1 MTDNKSMKARP
12 LVQCLVACLLVGL
25 LTKPSIAQDVFF
37 EGSEHDLRFF
47 EPTHLDFDC
56 RPIRK
61 DCGYFFRYDKLS
73 WAIVGET
80 TTVGDNSVIVDSEVM
95 YPSNP
100 PEVDPEGEQGAPP
113 APYQI
118 INGLQEVPPDAQF
131 GWGDRYEFGN
141 FNKGSGW
148 TVGILDGP
156 EVSKQTVFGFGPSL
170 NGFGSVH
177 VNFTTSPGFT
187 LGWRDY
193 QIQTTNEESEEGL
206 AAGVVILGPGGPI
219 TSDGIADTSDGIAES
234 DGIADDVDGD
244 GIAAFFV
251 IAFDLDGNGEIDDNE
266 VIGNGVDFGDL
277 HLFNIRFDTLLV
289 RNSTELQGIEIMK
302 THVLDNQHKMV
313 KRQNNHWEIGYG
325 VRFLRLRDRF
335 FLQGEGDV
343 LGLTQVDTK
352 TENQIVGPQIRSRWS
367 SQRGRLNVALDTRF
381 VFGYNVQDLDQQGD
395 VGQNLVPG
403 GLNSFLYG
411 QPTTF
416 SYGTQANDF
425 SPLFELRADASYQLT
440 SSIALNLGY
449 TAMYIDSITRASQV
463 VQYSL
468 PNMGILPAGNQDV
481 FINGANF
488 GFDVVY

>member
-1 MTDNKSMKARP
+1 
-12 LVQCLVACLLVGL
+12 
-25 LTKPSIAQDVFF
+25 
-37 EGSEHDLRFF
+37 
-47 EPTHLDFDC
+47 
-56 RPIRK
+56 
-61 DCGYFFRYDKLS
+61 
-73 WAIVGET
+73 
-80 TTVGDNSVIVDSEVM
+80 
-95 YPSNP
+95 
-100 PEVDPEGEQGAPP
+100 
-113 APYQI
+113 
-118 INGLQEVPPDAQF
+118 
-131 GWGDRYEFGN
+131 
-141 FNKGSGW
+141 
-148 TVGILDGP
+148 
-156 EVSKQTVFGFGPSL
+156 
-170 NGFGSVH
+170 
-177 VNFTTSPGFT
+177 
-187 LGWRDY
+187 
-193 QIQTTNEESEEGL
+193 
-206 AAGVVILGPGGPI
+206 
-219 TSDGIADTSDGIAES
+219 
-234 DGIADDVDGD
+234 
-244 GIAAFFV
+244 
-251 IAFDLDGNGEIDDNE
+251 
-266 VIGNGVDFGDL
+266 
-277 HLFNIRFDTLLV
+277 
-289 RNSTELQGIEIMK
+289 
-302 THVLDNQHKMV
+302 
-313 KRQNNHWEIGYG
+313 RQNNHWEIGYG

>member
-1 MTDNKSMKARP
+1 M
-12 LVQCLVACLLVGL
+12 
-25 LTKPSIAQDVFF
+25 
-37 EGSEHDLRFF
+37 
-47 EPTHLDFDC
+47 
-56 RPIRK
+56 
-61 DCGYFFRYDKLS
+61 
-73 WAIVGET
+73 
-80 TTVGDNSVIVDSEVM
+80 
-95 YPSNP
+95 
-100 PEVDPEGEQGAPP
+100 
-113 APYQI
+113 
-118 INGLQEVPPDAQF
+118 
-131 GWGDRYEFGN
+131 
-141 FNKGSGW
+141 
-148 TVGILDGP
+148 
-156 EVSKQTVFGFGPSL
+156 
-170 NGFGSVH
+170 
-177 VNFTTSPGFT
+177 NFTSSPDFT

-193 QIQTTNEESEEGL
+193 
-206 AAGVVILGPGGPI
+206 LGPGGSI
-219 TSDGIADTSDGIAES
+219 TS

-244 GIAAFFV
+244 GLPVFFV
-251 IAFDLDGNGEIDDNE
+251 LVDDLDGNGEIDDNE